1 MTDGQV
7 FRGVVASKG
16 TGDSDGKA
24 VDICMIVY
32 AGGDSGSGM
41 SSMNKAVNVG
51 EGGTAADAGAI
62 DSGSECVMIILSV
75 FVMATWIQE
84 TYSNSNIPFVHLIV
98 LIETY

>member
-51 EGGTAADAGAI
+51 EGGTAA
-62 DSGSECVMIILSV
+62 
-75 FVMATWIQE
+75 
-84 TYSNSNIPFVHLIV
+84 
-98 LIETY
+98 